1 MTATRAEHA
10 RRRKVAASRFCVKGH
25 PRLLENL
32 LVLSRAEDGHPD
44 RETCRPCWQLS
55 HRCAAG
61 PYIDRSAAT
70 KAIVTAWT

>member
-1 MTATRAEHA
+1 MPPIAAPATPAPTLDILGIGNA
-10 RRRKVAASRFCVKGH
+10 IVD
-25 PRLLENL
+25 
-32 LVLSRAEDGHPD
+32 VLSRAEDGHPD